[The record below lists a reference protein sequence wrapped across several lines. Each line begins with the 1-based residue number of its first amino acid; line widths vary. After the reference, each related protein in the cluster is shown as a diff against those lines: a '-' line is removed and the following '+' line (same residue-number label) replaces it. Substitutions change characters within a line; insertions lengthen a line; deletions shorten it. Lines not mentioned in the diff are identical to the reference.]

1 MTMTDLSLQ
10 ITELIFDDFLHATYL
25 YKSKEPLEKMLI
37 LKFLTKKS
45 SNYSVRW
52 LIYVNKY

>member
-10 ITELIFDDFLHATYL
+10 ITELIFDDFVHATYL
-25 YKSKEPLEKMLI
+25 YKSKEPHEKMLI

-45 SNYSVRW
+45 SNYSVR
-52 LIYVNKY
+52 